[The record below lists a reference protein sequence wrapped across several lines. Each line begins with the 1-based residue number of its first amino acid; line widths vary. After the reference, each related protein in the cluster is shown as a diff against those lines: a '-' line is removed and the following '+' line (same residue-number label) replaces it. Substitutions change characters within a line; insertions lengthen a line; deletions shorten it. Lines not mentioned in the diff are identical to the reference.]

1 MSDEHGPGEWT
12 GVSSKVAVFPSAV
25 GAMVAA
31 RDVGPQRYDLLRQ
44 SGGR

>member
-1 MSDEHGPGEWT
+1 MSDGPGPGEWI

-31 RDVGPQRYDLLRQ
+31 RDVGPPWCDLLRQ